1 MLRTN
6 IRLFKVLGIPVE
18 INVSWFIIFALVAWS
33 LVSLYFPTNY
43 RDYSTAAHWIMGI
56 VAAILLFVSV
66 VLHELGHSYVA
77 KTHGVPIRRIT
88 LFLFGGVSQLTRES
102 PNPATELKIAVAGP
116 AVSFLLGGICGA
128 LYFVTSGAGALG
140 GVRPV
145 LKYLAIVNVMLGG
158 FNLIPGFPL
167 DGGRLLRAI
176 LWKATGNLRRAT
188 YVATRVGSILGI
200 VFVAFGFLAVFRGDF
215 VYGLWMVMIGLFL
228 RQAAEAGYFQV
239 LVDGALKG
247 MKVHEVMKTDVVT
260 VPETLTL
267 QSLVDDYFF
276 KHHYDCFPV
285 ADAGRGR
292 LLGLVTLNEVKHVP
306 KERWGETTVADV
318 MQRGAEELSVSPDDD
333 VSAVLRRV
341 IKDQCGRLP
350 VVERG
355 AVVGIVTRKD
365 IMEALRVL
373 SDLDG

>member
-6 IRLFKVLGIPVE
+6 IRLFKIAGIPVE
-18 INVSWFIIFALVAWS
+18 VNVSWFIIFALVAWS

-43 RDYSTAAHWIMGI
+43 ADYSTAAHWVMGI
-56 VAAILLFVSV
+56 VAALLLFASV
-66 VLHELGHSYVA
+66 VLHEFGHSYVA

-102 PNPATELKIAVAGP
+102 PDPVTEMKIAVAGP
-116 AVSFLLGGICGA
+116 AVSFVLAVGSAA
-128 LYFVTSGAGALG
+128 LYYATAGAGSLG
-140 GVRPV
+140 GVRPI
-145 LKYLAIVNVMLGG
+145 LKYLALVNAMLGA

-167 DGGRLLRAI
+167 DGGRLLRAG

-188 YVATRVGSILGI
+188 YAATRMGSILGI

-215 VYGLWMVMIGLFL
+215 VYGLWSVMIGLFL

-260 VPETLTL
+260 VPETLSL
-267 QSLVDDYFF
+267 QALVDDYFIE
-276 KHHYDCFPV
+276 HHYDCFPV
-285 ADAGRGR
+285 TDAGR
-292 LLGLVTLNEVKHVP
+292 LAGLVTLSEVKRIP
-306 KERWGETTVADV
+306 RERWGGTTVAEV
-318 MQRGAEELSVSPDDD
+318 MRREVEGLSVSPDAD
-333 VSAVLRRV
+333 VSVVLRRV

-350 VVERG
+350 VVENG
-355 AVVGIVTRKD
+355 VVVGIVTRED

-373 SDLDG
+373 SDLGR

>member
-1 MLRTN
+1 VLRTN

-56 VAAILLFVSV
+56 AAAILLFVSV

-102 PNPATELKIAVAGP
+102 PNPTTELKIAVAGP
-116 AVSFLLGGICGA
+116 VVSFLLGGICGA
-128 LYFVTSGAGALG
+128 LYLATAGTGVLG

-176 LWKATGNLRRAT
+176 LWKATGNLRRST

-239 LVDGALKG
+239 LVEGALKG
-247 MKVHEVMKTDVVT
+247 MKVHEVMKADVVT
-260 VPETLTL
+260 VAETLSL
-267 QSLVDDYFF
+267 QNLVDEYFF

-285 ADAGRGR
+285 ADAGR
-292 LLGLVTLNEVKHVP
+292 LLGLVTLNEVKRVP

-318 MQRGAEELSVSPDDD
+318 MQRDIADLSVSPDDD
-333 VSAVLRRV
+333 VSVVLRRV
-341 IKDQCGRLP
+341 IRDRCGRLP
-350 VVERG
+350 VVENGR
-355 AVVGIVTRKD
+355 VVGIVTRKD